1 MGGYSSFTCQ
11 FNAVFYNQGEP
22 RTTQDPNTEIYL
34 VKFGKLQTLTAAKA
48 NLDSFKGSFW
58 YLLR

>member
-1 MGGYSSFTCQ
+1 MGGYSSFTGQ

-34 VKFGKLQTLTAAKA
+34 VKFGKLQAWKMFENTEKNFLI
-48 NLDSFKGSFW
+48 
-58 YLLR
+58 